1 MTTLWRAYKCPRC
14 GIYHG
19 DIGITKSKNDIIERP
34 CIRCMRFYEYQ
45 ASREE
50 EQEKRNDKITSNV
63 FRDLVLKL
71 KGKDKDDT

>member
-1 MTTLWRAYKCPRC
+1 
-14 GIYHG
+14 
-19 DIGITKSKNDIIERP
+19 
-34 CIRCMRFYEYQ
+34 MRFYKYQ

>member
-1 MTTLWRAYKCPRC
+1 
-14 GIYHG
+14 
-19 DIGITKSKNDIIERP
+19 
-34 CIRCMRFYEYQ
+34 MRFYEYQ